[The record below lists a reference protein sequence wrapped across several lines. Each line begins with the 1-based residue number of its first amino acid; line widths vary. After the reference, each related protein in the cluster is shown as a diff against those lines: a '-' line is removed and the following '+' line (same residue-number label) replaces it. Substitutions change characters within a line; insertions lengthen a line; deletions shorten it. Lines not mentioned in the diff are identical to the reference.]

1 MMNSLLMLRDSSIS
15 SLQMLDEAGYTNIVG
30 IKGGF
35 NKYFRFV
42 PNVARCNPVR
52 SLPEILCTCVMDV

>member
-30 IKGGF
+30 IKGGV

-42 PNVARCNPVR
+42 PNVARR
-52 SLPEILCTCVMDV
+52 RHLLPSSITAKEHA